1 MLEGSSSL
9 SLMSQPP
16 TTEKRPGLPLY
27 ARVLIGVALGTAC
40 GLAFG
45 DGTIFFGLTNKH
57 LGDLGLLVIRLLR
70 AMAIPLIFFGVVDA
84 FVRTDIS
91 GRQGMKL
98 IAICGVNV
106 TVAFLIGMT
115 LINTF
120 QPGLAWKDRL
130 ADIEAAVGGPA
141 RQAPE
146 GTSLDPMKNL
156 SGYIP
161 ANLVDPFQK
170 DNGNVIS
177 VVFLA
182 ILIGVALR
190 RLITRGGR
198 NSAVFRLAEIAE
210 AGFETLVAVLA
221 MIIQAIPFAV
231 FGVLAQVV
239 GRDGAKVFGDLGVY
253 VVAMVSGLALH
264 ALGYYTFAAWFVGR
278 RSPRVYLGE
287 GAPAILSGMSMNSSL
302 ATVPLTLQSL
312 SRMKISDAS
321 SRLSACV
328 GTNLNNDGIVLYDA
342 MAALF
347 LSQALGYHLTFQ
359 QQALVA
365 LASLMAGIGISGI
378 PDAGLIVLP
387 LVLATVG
394 LPEAV
399 IVGVIPV
406 LFSVDW
412 LIGRVRSGVNVM
424 SDMLVAIMLDRF
436 PDQAAPAA
444 AHSGAGDPTL

>member
-1 MLEGSSSL
+1 M
-9 SLMSQPP
+9 P
-16 TTEKRPGLPLY
+16 KLPLY
-27 ARVLIGVALGTAC
+27 VRVVIGVILGTAC

-45 DGTIFFGLTNKH
+45 EGSIVFGLTNKH
-57 LGDLGLLVIRLLR
+57 LGDVGLLVIRLLR
-70 AMAIPLIFFGVVDA
+70 AMAVPLIFFGVVDA
-84 FVRTDIS
+84 FVRSEIS
-91 GRQGMKL
+91 GKQGVKL
-98 IAICGVNV
+98 VAICAFNV
-106 TVAFLIGMT
+106 CVAFLIGMT
-115 LINTF
+115 LINVF
-120 QPGLAWKDRL
+120 QPGRAWKDRL
-130 ADIEAAVGGPA
+130 DAIEAAAGPGA
-141 RQAPE
+141 VRKAPE

-156 SGYIP
+156 SGYVP

-182 ILIGVALR
+182 ILIGISLR
-190 RLITRGGR
+190 QLIVRHGKE
-198 NSAVFRLAEIAE
+198 SAVFRLAEIAE
-210 AGFETLVAVLA
+210 GGFEVLVGVLA
-221 MIIQAIPFAV
+221 MVVQAIPFAV
-231 FGVLAQVV
+231 FGVLAQVI
-239 GRDGAKVFGDLGVY
+239 GRDGTRVFGDLGVY
-253 VVAMVSGLALH
+253 VVAMVAGLLLH
-264 ALGYYTFAAWFVGR
+264 ALGYYVLAAWLVGR
-278 RSPRVYLGE
+278 RSPKVYLGE
-287 GAPAILSGMSMNSSL
+287 GAAAIFSGMSMNSSL

-312 SRMKISDAS
+312 GRMKISDAS

-347 LSQALGYHLTFQ
+347 LSQALGYDLTLS
-359 QQALVA
+359 QQAVVA

-399 IVGVIPV
+399 IVGVLPV

-424 SDMLVAIMLDRF
+424 SDMLVAILLDRV
-436 PDQAAPAA
+436 PDQAPAK
-444 AHSGAGDPTL
+444 P

>member
-1 MLEGSSSL
+1 M
-9 SLMSQPP
+9 
-16 TTEKRPGLPLY
+16 RLPLY
-27 ARVLIGVALGTAC
+27 VRVIIGVVLGTLC
-40 GLAFG
+40 GVAFG
-45 DGTIFFGLTNKH
+45 EGNIVFGLTNKH

-70 AMAIPLIFFGVVDA
+70 AMAVPLIFFGVVDA
-84 FVRTDIS
+84 FVRSEVS
-91 GRQGMKL
+91 GKQGVKL
-98 IAICGVNV
+98 VAICAFNV
-106 TVAFLIGMT
+106 SIAFLIGMT

-120 QPGLAWKDRL
+120 KPGAAWKDRL
-130 ADIEAAVGGPA
+130 DAIEAAAGGGPA
-141 RQAPE
+141 RKAPE

-156 SGYIP
+156 SGYVP

-182 ILIGVALR
+182 ILIGISLR
-190 RLITRGGR
+190 RLIMRHGKQ
-198 NSAVFRLAEIAE
+198 SPVFRLAEIAE
-210 AGFETLVAVLA
+210 GGFEVLVGVLA
-221 MIIQAIPFAV
+221 MVVQAIPFAV
-231 FGVLAQVV
+231 FGVLAQVI
-239 GRDGAKVFGDLGVY
+239 GRDGIKVFGDLGVY
-253 VVAMVSGLALH
+253 VVAMVAGLLLH
-264 ALGYYTFAAWFVGR
+264 AVGYYTLAAWFVGR
-278 RSPRVYLGE
+278 RSPRVYWGE
-287 GAPAILSGMSMNSSL
+287 GAAALFSGMSMNSSL

-312 SRMKISDAS
+312 GRMKISDAS
-321 SRLSACV
+321 ARLSACV

-347 LSQALGYHLTFQ
+347 LSQALGYDLTLS
-359 QQALVA
+359 QQAVVA

-399 IVGVIPV
+399 IVGVLPV

-424 SDMLVAIMLDRF
+424 SDMLVAILLDRF
-436 PDQAAPAA
+436 ETKNPAA
-444 AHSGAGDPTL
+444 

>member
-1 MLEGSSSL
+1 
-9 SLMSQPP
+9 MS
-16 TTEKRPGLPLY
+16 RIPLY
-27 ARVLIGVALGTAC
+27 VRVLVGVFLGTLC

-45 DGTIFFGLTNKH
+45 EGPILFGLTNKH

-70 AMAIPLIFFGVVDA
+70 AMAVPLIFFAVVDA
-84 FVRTDIS
+84 FVRTEIS
-91 GRQGMKL
+91 GKQGLKL
-98 IAICGVNV
+98 VAICTVNV
-106 TVAFLIGMT
+106 GIAFLIGMT

-120 QPGLAWKDRL
+120 RPGEAWKNRL
-130 ADIEAAVGGPA
+130 ADIEATAGGPP
-141 RQAPE
+141 RKAPE

-156 SGYIP
+156 GGYIP
-161 ANLVDPFQK
+161 ANLIDPFQK

-182 ILIGVALR
+182 VLIGASLR
-190 RLITRGGR
+190 RLIARDGR
-198 NSAVFRLAEIAE
+198 DSAVSRLGDL
-210 AGFETLVAVLA
+210 AGGGYETLVAVLS
-221 MIIQAIPFAV
+221 MVIQAIPFAV

-239 GRDGAKVFGDLGVY
+239 GRDGAKVFGELGVY
-253 VVAMVSGLALH
+253 VVAMVSGLSLH
-264 ALGYYTFAAWFVGR
+264 ALGYYTLAAWLVGR
-278 RSPRVYLGE
+278 RSPRVYFGE
-287 GAPAILSGMSMNSSL
+287 GAPAIFSGMSMNSSL

-312 SRMKISDAS
+312 KRMKISDAS

-347 LSQALGYHLTFQ
+347 LSQALGYDLSFSQ
-359 QQALVA
+359 QLVVA

-412 LIGRVRSGVNVM
+412 LVGRVRSGVNVM
-424 SDMLVAIMLDRF
+424 SDMLVAILLDRF
-436 PDQAAPAA
+436 PDRKSESGVGPMAPAMV
-444 AHSGAGDPTL
+444 D

>member
-1 MLEGSSSL
+1 M
-9 SLMSQPP
+9 P
-16 TTEKRPGLPLY
+16 RLPLY
-27 ARVLIGVALGTAC
+27 VRVLIGVALGTLC

-45 DGTIFFGLTNKH
+45 EGPILLGLTNKH

-70 AMAIPLIFFGVVDA
+70 AMAVPLIFFAVVDA
-84 FVRTDIS
+84 FVRTEIS
-91 GRQGMKL
+91 GKQGVKL
-98 IAICGVNV
+98 VAICTVNV
-106 TVAFLIGMT
+106 CIAFLIGMT

-120 QPGLAWKDRL
+120 RPGEAWKNRL
-130 ADIEAAVGGPA
+130 ADIEATAGGPA
-141 RQAPE
+141 RKAPE

-156 SGYIP
+156 GGYIP

-182 ILIGVALR
+182 VLIGASLR
-190 RLITRGGR
+190 RLIARDGR
-198 NSAVFRLAEIAE
+198 DSAVSRLGDL
-210 AGFETLVAVLA
+210 AGGGYETLVAVLTLV
-221 MIIQAIPFAV
+221 IQAIPFAV

-239 GRDGAKVFGDLGVY
+239 GRDGAKVFGELGVY
-253 VVAMVSGLALH
+253 VVAMVSGLSLH
-264 ALGYYTFAAWFVGR
+264 ALGYYTLAAWLVGR
-278 RSPRVYLGE
+278 RSPRVYFGE
-287 GAPAILSGMSMNSSL
+287 GAPAIFSGMSMNSSL

-312 SRMKISDAS
+312 KRMKISDAS

-347 LSQALGYHLTFQ
+347 LSQALGYDLSFSQ
-359 QQALVA
+359 QLVVA

-412 LIGRVRSGVNVM
+412 LVGRVRSGVNVM
-424 SDMLVAIMLDRF
+424 SDMLVAILLDRF
-436 PDQAAPAA
+436 PDKKPESGVGPMAPAM
-444 AHSGAGDPTL
+444 SD

>member
-1 MLEGSSSL
+1 
-9 SLMSQPP
+9 MSGL
-16 TTEKRPGLPLY
+16 KLPLY
-27 ARVLIGVALGTAC
+27 VRVLIGVALGTVV

-45 DGTIFFGLTNKH
+45 EGSILFGLTNKH

-70 AMAIPLIFFGVVDA
+70 ALAIPLIFFGVVDA

-98 IAICGVNV
+98 LAICGVNV

-115 LINTF
+115 LINVF
-120 QPGLAWKDRL
+120 QPGEAWKDRL
-130 ADIEAAVGGPA
+130 TDIEAAVGGTA
-141 RQAPE
+141 RKAPE

-156 SGYIP
+156 SGYVP
-161 ANLVDPFQK
+161 ANLIDPFQK

-182 ILIGVALR
+182 ILIGVSLR
-190 RLITRGGR
+190 RLIAKHGR
-198 NSAVFRLAEIAE
+198 DSAAFRLADLAE
-210 AGFETLVAVLA
+210 GGFETLIGVLG
-221 MIIQAIPFAV
+221 MVIQAIPFAV

-239 GRDGAKVFGDLGVY
+239 GKDGMKVFGDLAVY
-253 VVAMVSGLALH
+253 VVAMVSGLSLH
-264 ALGYYTFAAWFVGR
+264 ALGYYTLAAWFIGR
-278 RSPRVYLGE
+278 RSPKVYLGE
-287 GAPAILSGMSMNSSL
+287 GAPAILAGMSMNSSL

-312 SRMKISDAS
+312 AKMKISDAS

-347 LSQALGYHLTFQ
+347 LSQALGYHLTFEQ
-359 QQALVA
+359 QVLVA
-365 LASLMAGIGISGI
+365 LASLMAGIGISGV

-387 LVLATVG
+387 LVLTTVG
-394 LPEAV
+394 LPDSV
-399 IVGVIPV
+399 VLGVLPV

-412 LIGRVRSGVNVM
+412 LVGRVRSGVNVM
-424 SDMLVAIMLDRF
+424 SDMLVAILLDRF
-436 PDQAAPAA
+436 PDKEKA
-444 AHSGAGDPTL
+444 

>member
-1 MLEGSSSL
+1 M
-9 SLMSQPP
+9 
-16 TTEKRPGLPLY
+16 RLPLY
-27 ARVLIGVALGTAC
+27 VRVIIGVALGTLC

-45 DGTIFFGLTNKH
+45 EGNIVFGLTNKH
-57 LGDLGLLVIRLLR
+57 LGDIGLLVIRLLR
-70 AMAIPLIFFGVVDA
+70 ALAIPLIFFGVVDA
-84 FVRTDIS
+84 FVRSEIS
-91 GRQGMKL
+91 GRQGVRL
-98 IAICGVNV
+98 VVICAFNV
-106 TVAFLIGMT
+106 TIAFLIGMT

-120 QPGLAWKDRL
+120 RPGEAWKDRL
-130 ADIEAAVGGPA
+130 DAIEAAEKGPA
-141 RQAPE
+141 RKAPE

-156 SGYIP
+156 SGYVP

-182 ILIGVALR
+182 ILIGISLR
-190 RLITRGGR
+190 RLIARHGKE
-198 NSAVFRLAEIAE
+198 SPVFRLAEIAE
-210 AGFETLVAVLA
+210 GGFETLVAVLT
-221 MIIQAIPFAV
+221 MVVQAIPFAV
-231 FGVLAQVV
+231 FGVLAQVI
-239 GRDGAKVFGDLGVY
+239 GKDGTKVFGDLGVY
-253 VVAMVSGLALH
+253 VVAMISGLALH
-264 ALGYYTFAAWFVGR
+264 ALVYYTLAAWLVGR
-278 RSPRVYLGE
+278 RSPKVYLGE
-287 GAPAILSGMSMNSSL
+287 GAPAILAGMSMNSSL

-312 SRMKISDAS
+312 ARMKITDAS
-321 SRLSACV
+321 ARLSACV

-347 LSQALGYHLTFQ
+347 LSQALGYHLTLEQ
-359 QQALVA
+359 QVLVA

-424 SDMLVAIMLDRF
+424 SDMLVAILLDRLERK
-436 PDQAAPAA
+436 A
-444 AHSGAGDPTL
+444 

>member
-1 MLEGSSSL
+1 
-9 SLMSQPP
+9 MS
-16 TTEKRPGLPLY
+16 KLPLY
-27 ARVLIGVALGTAC
+27 VRVVIGVVLGTLC

-45 DGTIFFGLTNKH
+45 EGSILFGLTNKH

-70 AMAIPLIFFGVVDA
+70 ALAVPLIFFGVVDA
-84 FVRTDIS
+84 FVRTEIT
-91 GRQGMKL
+91 GKQGVKL
-98 IAICGVNV
+98 VLICLFNV
-106 TVAFLIGMT
+106 SVAFLIGMT

-120 QPGLAWKDRL
+120 RPGEAWKDRL
-130 ADIEAAVGGPA
+130 DAIEGVAAGGPA
-141 RQAPE
+141 RKAPE
-146 GTSLDPMKNL
+146 GTSLDPMKNIQ
-156 SGYIP
+156 GYVP

-182 ILIGVALR
+182 TLIGISLR
-190 RLITRGGR
+190 RLIDKHGR

-210 AGFETLVAVLA
+210 GGFEVLVGVLA
-221 MIIQAIPFAV
+221 MVVQAIPFAV
-231 FGVLAQVV
+231 FGVLAQVI
-239 GRDGAKVFGDLGVY
+239 GKDGMKVFGDLGIY
-253 VVAMVSGLALH
+253 VAAMGSGLLLH
-264 ALGYYTFAAWFVGR
+264 ALGYYVLAAWLIGR

-287 GAPAILSGMSMNSSL
+287 GAPAIVSGMSMNSSL

-312 SRMKISDAS
+312 ARMKISDAS
-321 SRLSACV
+321 ARLSACV

-347 LSQALGYHLTFQ
+347 LSQALGYDLTLS
-359 QQALVA
+359 QQAMVA

-394 LPEAV
+394 LPEPV
-399 IVGVIPV
+399 IVGVLPV

-412 LIGRVRSGVNVM
+412 LIGRLRSGVNVM
-424 SDMLVAIMLDRF
+424 SDMLVAILLDRVR
-436 PDQAAPAA
+436 DRAEAE
-444 AHSGAGDPTL
+444 

>member
-1 MLEGSSSL
+1 M
-9 SLMSQPP
+9 
-16 TTEKRPGLPLY
+16 KKIPLY
-27 ARVLIGVALGTAC
+27 IRVLIGVLLGTAC
-40 GLAFG
+40 GLLFG
-45 DGTIFFGLTNKH
+45 DGPILFNVTNQD
-57 LGDLGLLVIRLLR
+57 LGALGLLVIRLLR
-70 AMAIPLIFFGVVDA
+70 ALAVPLIFFGVVDA
-84 FVRTDIS
+84 FVRTEIS
-91 GRQGMKL
+91 GRQGLKL
-98 IAICGVNV
+98 VAICVFNV
-106 TVAFLIGMT
+106 GIAFLIGMT

-120 QPGLAWKDRL
+120 KPGEAWKDRL
-130 ADIEAAVGGPA
+130 ADIEAAEKGPA
-141 RQAPE
+141 RKAPE

-156 SGYIP
+156 SGYVP

-182 ILIGVALR
+182 ILIGISLR
-190 RLITRGGR
+190 RLIARDGQD
-198 NSAVFRLAEIAE
+198 SAVFRLAELAG
-210 AGFETLVAVLA
+210 AGFEALVAVLA
-221 MIIQAIPFAV
+221 MVVQAIPFAV
-231 FGVLAQVV
+231 FGVLAQVI
-239 GRDGAKVFGDLGVY
+239 GKDGTKIFGDLGVY
-253 VVAMVSGLALH
+253 VVAMVSGLLLH
-264 ALGYYTFAAWFVGR
+264 ALGYYVIAAWLIGR
-278 RSPRVYLGE
+278 RSPKVYLGE
-287 GAPAILSGMSMNSSL
+287 GASAIFSGMSMNSSL

-312 SRMKISDAS
+312 KRMNISDAS

-347 LSQALGYHLTFQ
+347 LSQALGYHLTFSQ
-359 QQALVA
+359 QVMVA

-424 SDMLVAIMLDRF
+424 SDMLVAILLDRF
-436 PDQAAPAA
+436 PDKKAA
-444 AHSGAGDPTL
+444 

>member
-1 MLEGSSSL
+1 M
-9 SLMSQPP
+9 
-16 TTEKRPGLPLY
+16 RLPLY
-27 ARVLIGVALGTAC
+27 VRVIIGVLLGTAC

-45 DGTIFFGLTNKH
+45 EGNIFLGLTNRH

-70 AMAIPLIFFGVVDA
+70 AMAVPLIFFGVVDA
-84 FVRTDIS
+84 FVRSEVS
-91 GRQGMKL
+91 GKQGMKL
-98 IAICGVNV
+98 VAICAFNV
-106 TVAFLIGMT
+106 SVAFLIGMT

-120 QPGLAWKDRL
+120 KPGVAWKDRL
-130 ADIEAAVGGPA
+130 DAIEAAAGGGPA
-141 RQAPE
+141 RKAPE

-156 SGYIP
+156 SGYVP

-182 ILIGVALR
+182 ILIGISLR
-190 RLITRGGR
+190 RLIIRHGKQ
-198 NSAVFRLAEIAE
+198 SPVFRLAEIAE
-210 AGFETLVAVLA
+210 GGFEVLVGVLA
-221 MIIQAIPFAV
+221 MVVQAIPFAV
-231 FGVLAQVV
+231 FGVLAQVI
-239 GRDGAKVFGDLGVY
+239 GRDGIKVFGDLGVY
-253 VVAMVSGLALH
+253 VVAMVAGLVLH
-264 ALGYYTFAAWFVGR
+264 AVGYYTLAAWFVGR
-278 RSPRVYLGE
+278 RSPKVYWGE
-287 GAPAILSGMSMNSSL
+287 GAGALFSGMSMNSSL

-312 SRMKISDAS
+312 GRMKISDAS
-321 SRLSACV
+321 ARLSACI

-347 LSQALGYHLTFQ
+347 LSQALGYDLTLS
-359 QQALVA
+359 QQAVVA

-399 IVGVIPV
+399 IVGVLPV

-424 SDMLVAIMLDRF
+424 SDMLVAILLDRF
-436 PDQAAPAA
+436 EEGKPAA
-444 AHSGAGDPTL
+444 

>member
-1 MLEGSSSL
+1 M
-9 SLMSQPP
+9 
-16 TTEKRPGLPLY
+16 KKLPLY
-27 ARVLIGVALGTAC
+27 VRVLVGVALGTLC

-45 DGTIFFGLTNKH
+45 EGSILFGVTTRH
-57 LGDLGLLVIRLLR
+57 LGELGLLVIRLLR
-70 AMAIPLIFFGVVDA
+70 AMAIPLIFFGVIDS
-84 FVRTDIS
+84 FVTTAIS
-91 GRQGMKL
+91 GRQGLKL
-98 IAICGVNV
+98 VAICALNV
-106 TVAFLIGMT
+106 TVAFFIGMT
-115 LINTF
+115 LINF
-120 QPGLAWKDRL
+120 FRPGEAWKDRL
-130 ADIEAAVGGPA
+130 AQIEAAEKGPG
-141 RQAPE
+141 RTAPE

-156 SGYIP
+156 SGYVP

-182 ILIGVALR
+182 LLLGVSMRQLIAR
-190 RLITRGGR
+190 DGR
-198 NSAVFRLAEIAE
+198 DCAVFRLGEL
-210 AGFETLVAVLA
+210 AGAAFESLVAVLG
-221 MIIQAIPFAV
+221 MVVQGIPFAV

-239 GRDGAKVFGDLGVY
+239 GKDGAKIFGDLGVY
-253 VVAMVSGLALH
+253 VVAMVSGLLLH
-264 ALGYYTFAAWFVGR
+264 AVGYYTFAAWLVGR
-278 RSPRVYLGE
+278 RAPRVFWGL
-287 GAPAILSGMSMNSSL
+287 GAPALFSGMSMNSSL
-302 ATVPLTLQSL
+302 ATVPLTLASL
-312 SRMKISDAS
+312 KSMKISDAS
-321 SRLSACV
+321 ARLSACV

-342 MAALF
+342 MAAIF
-347 LSQALGYHLTFQ
+347 LSQALGYNLTFQ
-359 QQALVA
+359 QQVVVA

-436 PDQAAPAA
+436 PDKTPA
-444 AHSGAGDPTL
+444 

>member
-1 MLEGSSSL
+1 MQRLTSV
-9 SLMSQPP
+9 
-16 TTEKRPGLPLY
+16 PLY
-27 ARVLIGVALGTAC
+27 IRVVIGVILGTLC

-45 DGTIFFGLTNKH
+45 EGPIVFGLTNKH

-70 AMAIPLIFFGVVDA
+70 AMAVPLIFFGVVDA
-84 FVRTDIS
+84 FVRSEIS
-91 GRQGMKL
+91 GKQGAKL
-98 IAICGVNV
+98 VAICAFNV
-106 TVAFLIGMT
+106 TIAFLIGMT
-115 LINTF
+115 LINVF
-120 QPGLAWKDRL
+120 KPGVAWKDRL
-130 ADIEAAVGGPA
+130 DAIEGAAGGGVA
-141 RQAPE
+141 RKAPE

-182 ILIGVALR
+182 ILIGVSLR
-190 RLITRGGR
+190 RLITRHGKD
-198 NSAVFRLAEIAE
+198 SSVYRLAEIAE
-210 AGFETLVAVLA
+210 GGFEVLVGVLA
-221 MIIQAIPFAV
+221 MVVQAIPFAV
-231 FGVLAQVV
+231 FGVLAQVI
-239 GRDGAKVFGDLGVY
+239 GRDGTKVFGDLGVY
-253 VVAMVSGLALH
+253 VVAMVAGLLVH
-264 ALGYYTFAAWFVGR
+264 ALGYYTLAAWFVGR
-278 RSPRVYLGE
+278 RSPKVYWGE
-287 GAPAILSGMSMNSSL
+287 GAAALFSGMSMNSSL

-312 SRMKISDAS
+312 GRMKISDTS

-347 LSQALGYHLTFQ
+347 LSQALGYDLNFSQ
-359 QQALVA
+359 QVLVA

-399 IVGVIPV
+399 IVGVLPV

-424 SDMLVAIMLDRF
+424 SDMLVAILLDRF
-436 PDQAAPAA
+436 PDRSPGAAAPES
-444 AHSGAGDPTL
+444 SGS

>member
-1 MLEGSSSL
+1 M
-9 SLMSQPP
+9 P
-16 TTEKRPGLPLY
+16 KLPLY
-27 ARVLIGVALGTAC
+27 VRVLIGVVLGA
-40 GLAFG
+40 AFG
-45 DGTIFFGLTNKH
+45 LWFKQDPIVLGLTNQH

-70 AMAIPLIFFGVVDA
+70 ALAIPLIFFGVVDA
-84 FVRTDIS
+84 FVRTEIS
-91 GRQGMKL
+91 GRQGLKL
-98 IAICGVNV
+98 IAICAVNV

-115 LINTF
+115 LISVF
-120 QPGLAWKDRL
+120 KPGEAWKDRL
-130 ADIEAAVGGPA
+130 ADIEAAVGGPV
-141 RQAPE
+141 RKAPE

-156 SGYIP
+156 SGYVP
-161 ANLVDPFQK
+161 ANLIDPFQK

-182 ILIGVALR
+182 ILIGVSMR
-190 RLITRGGR
+190 RLIARHGR
-198 NSAVFRLAEIAE
+198 DSAVFRLADLAE
-210 AGFETLVAVLA
+210 GGFETLVAVLA

-239 GRDGAKVFGDLGVY
+239 GRDGTKVFGDLGVY
-253 VVAMVSGLALH
+253 VVAMVSGLLLH
-264 ALGYYTFAAWFVGR
+264 ALGYYTLAAWFVGR
-278 RSPRVYLGE
+278 RAPRVFWGL
-287 GAPAILSGMSMNSSL
+287 GAPALLSGMSMNSSL
-302 ATVPLTLQSL
+302 ATVPLTLASL
-312 SRMKISDAS
+312 KSMKISDAS

-347 LSQALGYHLTFQ
+347 LSQALGYNLTFSQ
-359 QQALVA
+359 QVLVA

-387 LVLATVG
+387 LVLSTVG

-436 PDQAAPAA
+436 PDRVA
-444 AHSGAGDPTL
+444 

>member
-1 MLEGSSSL
+1 M
-9 SLMSQPP
+9 
-16 TTEKRPGLPLY
+16 RLPLY
-27 ARVLIGVALGTAC
+27 VRVIIGVALGTLC

-45 DGTIFFGLTNKH
+45 EGNIVFGLTNKH
-57 LGDLGLLVIRLLR
+57 LGDIGLLVIRLLR
-70 AMAIPLIFFGVVDA
+70 ALAIPLIFFGVVDA
-84 FVRTDIS
+84 FVRSEIS
-91 GRQGMKL
+91 GRQGVRL
-98 IAICGVNV
+98 VVICAFNV
-106 TVAFLIGMT
+106 TIAFLIGMT

-120 QPGLAWKDRL
+120 RPGEAWKDRL
-130 ADIEAAVGGPA
+130 DAIEAAEKGPA
-141 RQAPE
+141 RKAPE

-156 SGYIP
+156 SGYVP

-182 ILIGVALR
+182 ILIGISLR
-190 RLITRGGR
+190 RLIARHGKE
-198 NSAVFRLAEIAE
+198 SPVFRLAEIAE
-210 AGFETLVAVLA
+210 GGFETLVAVLT
-221 MIIQAIPFAV
+221 MVVQAIPFAV
-231 FGVLAQVV
+231 FGVLAQVI
-239 GRDGAKVFGDLGVY
+239 GKDGTKVFGDLGVY
-253 VVAMVSGLALH
+253 VVAMISGLALH
-264 ALGYYTFAAWFVGR
+264 ALVYYTLAAWLVGR
-278 RSPRVYLGE
+278 RSPKVYLGE
-287 GAPAILSGMSMNSSL
+287 GAPAILAGMSMNSSL

-312 SRMKISDAS
+312 ARMKITDAS
-321 SRLSACV
+321 ARLSVCV

-347 LSQALGYHLTFQ
+347 LSQALGYHLTLEQ
-359 QQALVA
+359 QVLVA

-424 SDMLVAIMLDRF
+424 SDMLVAILLDRF
-436 PDQAAPAA
+436 ERKA
-444 AHSGAGDPTL
+444 

>member
-1 MLEGSSSL
+1 VS
-9 SLMSQPP
+9 
-16 TTEKRPGLPLY
+16 KIPLY
-27 ARVLIGVALGTAC
+27 VRVLLGVALGTLC

-45 DGTIFFGLTNKH
+45 EGNIALGLTSKH

-70 AMAIPLIFFGVVDA
+70 ALAVPLIFFGVVDA
-84 FVRTDIS
+84 FVRTEIS
-91 GRQGMKL
+91 GRQGLKL
-98 IAICGVNV
+98 VAICGFNV
-106 TVAFLIGMT
+106 TIAFLIGMT

-120 QPGLAWKDRL
+120 KPGEAWKDRL
-130 ADIEAAVGGPA
+130 ADIEAAVSGPA
-141 RQAPE
+141 RKAPE
-146 GTSLDPMKNL
+146 GTTLDPMKNL
-156 SGYIP
+156 SGYVP

-182 ILIGVALR
+182 ILIGISLR
-190 RLITRGGR
+190 RLIARHGKD
-198 NSAVFRLAEIAE
+198 SSPFRLAEIAE
-210 AGFETLVAVLA
+210 GGFETLVAVLA
-221 MIIQAIPFAV
+221 MVVQAIPFAV

-239 GRDGAKVFGDLGVY
+239 GKDGTKIFGDLGVY
-253 VVAMVSGLALH
+253 VVAMIAGLLLH
-264 ALGYYTFAAWFVGR
+264 SVGYYTVAAWFVGR
-278 RSPRVYLGE
+278 RSPRVYWGE
-287 GAPAILSGMSMNSSL
+287 GAPALLSGMSMNSSL

-312 SRMKISDAS
+312 TRMKISDAS
-321 SRLSACV
+321 ARLSACV

-347 LSQALGYHLTFQ
+347 LSQALGYDLTVSQ
-359 QQALVA
+359 QVLVA

-424 SDMLVAIMLDRF
+424 SDILVAILLDRF
-436 PDQAAPAA
+436 PDRP
-444 AHSGAGDPTL
+444 L

>member
-1 MLEGSSSL
+1 
-9 SLMSQPP
+9 MSQTPSSEKPP
-16 TTEKRPGLPLY
+16 RLPLY
-27 ARVLIGVALGTAC
+27 ARVLIGVALGTGC

-45 DGTIFFGLTNKH
+45 DGTILFGLTNKH
-57 LGDLGLLVIRLLR
+57 LGELGLLVIRLLR

-98 IAICGVNV
+98 IAICSVNV

-120 QPGLAWKDRL
+120 QPGQAWKDRL
-130 ADIEAAVGGPA
+130 AEIESAVGGPA
-141 RQAPE
+141 RKAPE

-156 SGYIP
+156 SGYVP

-182 ILIGVALR
+182 ILIGVSLR
-190 RLITRGGR
+190 GLIAKHGR
-198 NSAVFRLAEIAE
+198 DSAVFRLAEIAE
-210 AGFETLVAVLA
+210 AGFETLVAVLG

-239 GRDGAKVFGDLGVY
+239 GRDGTRVFGDLGVY
-253 VVAMVSGLALH
+253 VVAMVAGLALH
-264 ALGYYTFAAWFVGR
+264 ALGYYTLAAWFVGR

-312 SRMKISDAS
+312 ARMKISDSS

-347 LSQALGYHLTFQ
+347 LSQALGYHLTFEQ
-359 QQALVA
+359 QVLVA

-436 PDQAAPAA
+436 PDKAAPAA
-444 AHSGAGDPTL
+444 TTSGAGQTSL

>member
-1 MLEGSSSL
+1 
-9 SLMSQPP
+9 MS
-16 TTEKRPGLPLY
+16 RLPLY
-27 ARVLIGVALGTAC
+27 IRVIIGVALGTLC

-45 DGTIFFGLTNKH
+45 EGNIVLGLTNKH

-70 AMAIPLIFFGVVDA
+70 AMAVPLIFFGVVDA
-84 FVRTDIS
+84 FVRSEIS

-98 IAICGVNV
+98 VAICGFNV
-106 TVAFLIGMT
+106 SVAFLIGMT
-115 LINTF
+115 LVNVF
-120 QPGLAWKDRL
+120 HPGVAWKDRL
-130 ADIEAAVGGPA
+130 EAIEAAADKGA
-141 RQAPE
+141 SRKAPE

-156 SGYIP
+156 SGYVP

-182 ILIGVALR
+182 ILIGISLR
-190 RLITRGGR
+190 RLISRHGR
-198 NSAVFRLAEIAE
+198 DSAVFRLAEIAE
-210 AGFETLVAVLA
+210 GGFEVLVGVLA
-221 MIIQAIPFAV
+221 MVVQAIPFAV
-231 FGVLAQVV
+231 FGVLAQVI
-239 GRDGAKVFGDLGVY
+239 GKDGTKVFGDLSVY
-253 VVAMVSGLALH
+253 VVAMIAGLLLH
-264 ALGYYTFAAWFVGR
+264 AVGYYTLAAWLVGR
-278 RSPRVYLGE
+278 RSPRVYWGE
-287 GAPAILSGMSMNSSL
+287 GAAALFSGMSMNSSL

-312 SRMKISDAS
+312 GRMKISDAS

-347 LSQALGYHLTFQ
+347 LSQALGYDLTFS
-359 QQALVA
+359 QQAVVA
-365 LASLMAGIGISGI
+365 MASLMAGIGISGI

-394 LPEAV
+394 LPEVV
-399 IVGVIPV
+399 IVGVLPV

-424 SDMLVAIMLDRF
+424 SDILVAILLDRF
-436 PDQAAPAA
+436 PDRAE
-444 AHSGAGDPTL
+444 S